1 MRSMMQALVI
11 STVLGAVAASGVVF
25 GESRP
30 AAQRETP
37 AAADGLKPVS
47 AFARIK
53 DDAARSA
60 ALFTEAG
67 KVLQHPRC
75 LNCHP
80 AGDRPTQH
88 EAMTP
93 HEPWVVR
100 GADGLGVAAMRCNAC
115 HGESNFEAS
124 HAPGNAAWRLAPV
137 SMAWQGKSLKE
148 ICEQLKDRK
157 RNGGKSDAQMIL
169 HAKEDDLVG
178 WGWKPGAD
186 REPAPGAQA
195 QFGALIEAWL
205 RSGGHCPAQ

>member
-1 MRSMMQALVI
+1 MRGFALSLALVTAI
-11 STVLGAVAASGVVF
+11 GSGAVLGKA
-25 GESRP
+25 R
-30 AAQRETP
+30 Q
-37 AAADGLKPVS
+37 AADGEAPASSDTLKPVD
-47 AFARIK
+47 AFASIK
-53 DDAARSA
+53 DEAARSV
-60 ALFTEAG
+60 ALFAEAG
-67 KVLQHPRC
+67 KALQHPRC

-100 GADGLGVAAMRCNAC
+100 GADGMGVAAMRCNTC
-115 HGESNFEAS
+115 HGEKNFEPS
-124 HAPGNAAWRLAPV
+124 HAPGNPAWRLAPA

-169 HAKEDDLVG
+169 LAKEDDLVG

-186 REPAPGAQA
+186 RQPAPGTQA

-205 RSGGHCPAQ
+205 KSGRHCPEQ